1 MKYVNITNTELTV
14 SQVCLGTS
22 GFGSTISE
30 SDAFEMLDRFT
41 DGGGSFIDTANVYGR
56 WQPGG
61 LNLSE
66 QIIGKWLRE
75 RKAYD
80 KLIVATKAAHY
91 SIKAPSVMRLGEDE
105 IRSDLEES
113 LMTLGLD
120 HIDMLWLHRDDPKR
134 PIENIIDTMEKL
146 VAEGKIRYYGAS
158 NFTVGRLKEA
168 AKYAASIGK
177 QGFCAV
183 SNQWNPAQENL
194 VRQSY
199 TDPTLVH
206 AAQDLALY
214 KDLDMSF
221 IPYNSTAKGFF
232 QKFANGD
239 IYSEKYTRLRE
250 KYLNQPNI
258 DLCDKLI
265 GESKIYGVSVQTELL
280 RMIISGGFMD
290 GLEMI
295 PITSVTKPENIDDIL
310 AV

>member
-22 GFGSTISE
+22 GFGSTIAE
-30 SDAFEMLDRFT
+30 SAAFEMLDRFT
-41 DGGGSFIDTANVYGR
+41 AGGGNFIDTANVYGR

-61 LNLSE
+61 INLSE

-75 RKAYD
+75 RNAYG
-80 KLIVATKAAHY
+80 KVIVATKAAHY
-91 SIKAPSVMRLGEDE
+91 SIKAPSIMRLSEAE
-105 IRSDLEES
+105 IRADLEES
-113 LMTLGLD
+113 LTTLGLD
-120 HIDMLWLHRDDPKR
+120 SLDLLWLHRDDPQR
-134 PIENIIDTMEKL
+134 PIEEIVETMEKL
-146 VAEGKIRYYGAS
+146 VREGKIRYYGAS
-158 NFTVGRLKEA
+158 NYTPARLKA
-168 AKYAASIGK
+168 AREYAKANGCN
-177 QGFCAV
+177 GFCAV
-183 SNQWNPAQENL
+183 SNQWNPAEENL
-194 VRQSY
+194 VRQQY
-199 TDPTLVH
+199 TDPTLVN
-206 AAQDLALY
+206 AAPDLEFYRDSGLA
-214 KDLDMSF
+214 F

-265 GESKIYGVSVQTELL
+265 SESAQAGVSVQTQLL
-280 RMIISGGFMD
+280 RMILSCSFMD

-295 PITSVTKPENIDDIL
+295 PITSVSRPEHIDDIL